1 MHLCDKGIYDEIK
14 QCTLKIENND
24 YCLVIKESMSLGIE
38 VNLDYVGCDNIIKCY

>member
-24 YCLVIKESMSLGIE
+24 GNELLFGDQREYEFG
-38 VNLDYVGCDNIIKCY
+38 D